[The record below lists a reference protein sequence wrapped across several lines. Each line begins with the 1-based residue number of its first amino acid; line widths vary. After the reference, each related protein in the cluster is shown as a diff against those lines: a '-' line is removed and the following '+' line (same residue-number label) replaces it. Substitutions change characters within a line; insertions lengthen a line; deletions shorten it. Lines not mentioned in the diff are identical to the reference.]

1 MMRRIHR
8 QFNYKEHACIEC
20 IGYNN
25 ERKLC
30 GERKSIFYGT
40 STDSLSFACKE
51 IQFKSVRGVSKS
63 RKRKKIESVY
73 DYE

>member
-1 MMRRIHR
+1 MRRFHR
-8 QFNYKEHACIEC
+8 TFNYKEHACVQC
-20 IGYNN
+20 VWYNN
-25 ERKLC
+25 ERMLC
-30 GERKSIFYGT
+30 EERKSIFYGT
-40 STDSLSFACKE
+40 TIDRFSLACNQ